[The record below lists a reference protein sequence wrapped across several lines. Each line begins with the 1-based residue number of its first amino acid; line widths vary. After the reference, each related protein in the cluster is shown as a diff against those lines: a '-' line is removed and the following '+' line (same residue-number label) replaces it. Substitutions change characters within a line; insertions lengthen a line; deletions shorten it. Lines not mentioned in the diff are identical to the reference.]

1 MLISLLLASAV
12 AAPPADLST
21 FWTPWFESPYEPMM
35 TANPGWKN
43 VPPGARSSSVI
54 LGAGI
59 DGFFRYGGMIDCVQR
74 LLGTAATGLNSDQ
87 MMEALAGVPMHTG
100 HIGEGYQR
108 GFQTYSPAMI
118 DWAANN
124 LIPPPEMT
132 YRDGTFRDAYE
143 QTFFRAVRLHA
154 LAYRA
159 LTTTHDLDTEAAAY
173 KVAMTT
179 EPDFDGIMW
188 LGGRYSGVLSAVYPL
203 YADDTMLTPP
213 TAMGFWLRRHLDGT
227 APLLSKHLDTL
238 LRQYD
243 PTFCAQIER
252 GVDGC
257 LL

>member
-1 MLISLLLASAV
+1 MLISLFLSSAV
-12 AAPPADLST
+12 AASPTDLST

-43 VPPGARSSSVI
+43 VPPGARSSSAI

-59 DGFFRYGGMIDCVQR
+59 DGFFRYGGMIDCVQAF
-74 LLGTAATGLNSDQ
+74 LGPAAAGRSSDQ

-108 GFQTYSPAMI
+108 GFQAYSPAMI
-118 DWAANN
+118 DWAASH
-124 LIPPPEMT
+124 LIPPPGLA
-132 YRDGTFRDAYE
+132 YRGGTFRDAYE

-154 LAYRA
+154 LAYRT
-159 LTTTHDLDTEAAAY
+159 LTTAHDLDTEAAAY
-173 KVAMTT
+173 KVAMAT
-179 EPDFDGIMW
+179 EPDFDGITW
-188 LGGRYSGVLSAVYPL
+188 LEGRYSGVLSAVYPL
-203 YADDTMLTPP
+203 SAGDTMLTPP
-213 TAMGFWLRRHLDGT
+213 AAMGFWLRRHLDGT
-227 APLLSKHLDTL
+227 APLLSKHLDAL

-252 GVDGC
+252 GVGGC